1 MKNSKDE
8 NIAEENLATKES
20 IKRPYS
26 KPELISEKLNAYGAS
41 CNGSSTGGRKAST
54 SSPSF
59 CNSRKLNS

>member
-1 MKNSKDE
+1 MKDKEISK
-8 NIAEENLATKES
+8 AK
-20 IKRPYS
+20 KKKPYK

-54 SSPSF
+54 GAPNF